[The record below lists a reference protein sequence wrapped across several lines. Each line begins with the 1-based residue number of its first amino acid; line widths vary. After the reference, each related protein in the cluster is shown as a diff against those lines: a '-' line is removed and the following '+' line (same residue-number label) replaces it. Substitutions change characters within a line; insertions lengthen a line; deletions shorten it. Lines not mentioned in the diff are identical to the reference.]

1 MGPLDL
7 FLHLLSFAAPAVALA
22 LSLALAARVLLP
34 RRPASYPWWGQA
46 AINSIVGVGVLG
58 AGLWHF
64 GVDGKMVTYAVL
76 VLAAAGCQ
84 WVLSRGWR
92 G

>member
-7 FLHLLSFAAPAVALA
+7 FLHLLSFAAPAVAIA
-22 LSLALAARVLLP
+22 SVVALAARILMP
-34 RRPASYPWWGQA
+34 RRPASYPWWAQA
-46 AINSIVGVGVLG
+46 AISSIVGVLVLG

-64 GVDGKMVTYAVL
+64 GVDGKMVTYAAL
-76 VLAAAGCQ
+76 VLAVGSCQ
-84 WVLSRGWR
+84 WALSRGWR

>member
-7 FLHLLSFAAPAVALA
+7 FLHLLSFAAPAVAVGVGV
-22 LSLALAARVLLP
+22 ALAARVVMPRQLP
-34 RRPASYPWWGQA
+34 ARSWWQQSA
-46 AINSIVGVGVLG
+46 LNSIAGLVVLG

-64 GVDGKMVTYAVL
+64 GVDGKMTTYAAL
-76 VLAAAGCQ
+76 VVAMASCQ
-84 WVLSRGWR
+84 WVCGRGWR

>member
-7 FLHLLSFAAPAVALA
+7 FLHLLSFAAPAVAIA
-22 LSLALAARVLLP
+22 LVVALAARILMP

-46 AINSIVGVGVLG
+46 AINSIVGVLVLG

-64 GVDGKMVTYAVL
+64 GVDGKMVTYAAL
-76 VLAAAGCQ
+76 VLAVGSCQ
-84 WVLSRGWR
+84 WALSRGWR